1 MNNVREER
9 MDGNCRDGRTG
20 IHLRIYIEYLEAN
33 PLVAAIEPFLYCL
46 LPIETYVCNNIQ

>member
-1 MNNVREER
+1 
-9 MDGNCRDGRTG
+9 MDGNCRDGRTA

-46 LPIETYVCNNIQ
+46 LTIETYVVMIACYDDEYTII

>member
-33 PLVAAIEPFLYCL
+33 PLIAAIEPFLYCL